1 MDFKR
6 ESYTSGQKALTEGQV
21 EKLLEYITDLEELAL
36 IKLAISTGIRR
47 KDISQIKSKDV
58 NFETNT
64 ITFYEN
70 KKKRTKTVPL
80 NPNLATTLKMWLGV
94 NKSEWLF
101 PSRFSKN
108 KSHMSSRT
116 AYNILRKNTRRAGL
130 PDIPFHAL
138 RATCVKLC
146 QRKGWTPEQTAEL
159 LGDRI
164 STIQKHYST
173 PSFEEMKEV
182 AFNKSIL

>member
-1 MDFKR
+1 MEFKK
-6 ESYTSGQKALTEGQV
+6 ETYTSGQKALTEGQV
-21 EKLLEYITDLEELAL
+21 EKILSFITNLEDLAL
-36 IKLAISTGIRR
+36 IKLAICTGIRR
-47 KDISQIKSKDV
+47 KDIVSIKKKDV
-58 NFETNT
+58 DFENNT
-64 ITFYEN
+64 ITFYEH

-80 NPNLATTLKMWLGV
+80 NLNLATTLKMWIEV
-94 NKSEWLF
+94 SKSDWLF
-101 PSRFSKN
+101 PTRFIEK
-108 KSHMSSRT
+108 KQHMSSRT
-116 AYNILRKNTRRAGL
+116 AYNILRRNTRKASL

-182 AFNKSIL
+182 ANNKAIL